1 MNITFIGAGQVG
13 GALAQRLAE
22 AGHHVVLAENKEGSA
37 TLAAALQRSIRL
49 TSAPIE
55 EAVRDAE
62 LVFLATPFGATT
74 TVLGPLADAL
84 AGKILVDCTNPVG
97 PGLTHG
103 LKSERSGSEVLQAL
117 APKAKVV
124 KAFTIYGFENLER
137 PEFPAANMK
146 PAMFFCG
153 DDAAA
158 KARVAQLITDCG
170 FEPLDVGGLV
180 QALHLEHMTLLWV
193 RMVRVNGHSP
203 RLTWAALTG

>member
-1 MNITFIGAGQVG
+1 MNIAVIGAGQVG
-13 GALAQRLAE
+13 GSLAQRLAE
-22 AGHHVVLAENKEGSA
+22 AGHEVVLAEREPGSA
-37 TLAAALQRSIRL
+37 DAACARSSRL
-49 TSAPIE
+49 TAAPTE
-55 EAVRDAE
+55 DAVRGAEAVI
-62 LVFLATPFGATT
+62 LATPYGANAS
-74 TVLGPLADAL
+74 VIGPLADAL
-84 AGKILVDCTNPVG
+84 VGKILVDCTNPVG

-117 APKAKVV
+117 APRAKVV

-137 PEFPAANMK
+137 FEFSAANVK

-170 FEPLDVGGLV
+170 FEPLDVGGLG